1 MSSTSLTLLF
11 FVGSVVVSLASG
23 CSSPYQQVRG
33 WCIFVNITAPPNG
46 PGDPITWF
54 QAREFCQES
63 QGDLVSFDDETK
75 LHAVSKHIDLNF
87 REESEQGWVYWV
99 GAHRTNG
106 KWQWVNSRQVNLLS
120 NIWLPDQPSVSAT
133 TQHGRLVPA
142 DKVHGR
148 RYLRSDDGATGIS
161 PAHIC
166 ERQ

>member
-23 CSSPYQQVRG
+23 CSSPYQQVGG
-33 WCIFVNITAPPNG
+33 WCIFVNITG
-46 PGDPITWF
+46 PVIDPDRPKTWF
-54 QAREFCQES
+54 RARELCQES
-63 QGDLVSFDDETK
+63 QGDLVSFDDERK
-75 LHAVSKHIDLNF
+75 LQAVSEHLDLNF

-106 KWQWVNSRQVNLLS
+106 QWQWVNNKPLNLNS
-120 NIWLPDQPSVSAT
+120 NIWLPGEPSTSAT
-133 TQHGRLVPA
+133 TQQGRLVQV

-148 RYLRSDDGATGIS
+148 RYLVSNDAALRNS